1 MIPEPDSA
9 DRFVDQ
15 AHTAVGKAGAPALQ
29 LGAYEGPLDL
39 LLALARAQ
47 RVDLAQLSIAALAA
61 QFAAVVE
68 AALARRTVPLP
79 RLAEW
84 LIMAAWLVALRARLL
99 LPAEA
104 EGSAEARREA
114 EGLRQRL
121 ADRAAA
127 LRLADWLER
136 RPQLGRAV
144 FGRGVAEPD
153 AGSLPAADI
162 TALLRACLK
171 LLELPERERV
181 YRPNPPPL
189 WRVPEALGHMRRLLP
204 DLPDG
209 APLGRFLPP
218 LAGEGPAAALQRR
231 AALASTLMASLEL
244 SREGVAVL
252 DQPEGFGEIR
262 VNATRSGAVGAAA

>member
-1 MIPEPDSA
+1 MMTPEPDRA

-15 AHTAVGKAGAPALQ
+15 ARAAVGNAGAPVVQ

-47 RVDLAQLSIAALAA
+47 RVDLAQLSITALAA
-61 QFAAVVE
+61 QFAAAVDR
-68 AALARRTVPLP
+68 ALAHRNAPLP

-136 RPQLGRAV
+136 RLQLGRAV
-144 FGRGVAEPD
+144 FGRGASEPD
-153 AGSLPAADI
+153 AG
-162 TALLRACLK
+162 AC
-171 LLELPERERV
+171 
-181 YRPNPPPL
+181 
-189 WRVPEALGHMRRLLP
+189 RRLTSP
-204 DLPDG
+204 SCC
-209 APLGRFLPP
+209 
-218 LAGEGPAAALQRR
+218 GPAASCWTCRR
-231 AALASTLMASLEL
+231 ASGCTGRARPCSGGRRMPWCGSASCCPTCRRAPPWGS
-244 SREGVAVL
+244 SCRR
-252 DQPEGFGEIR
+252 QPGK
-262 VNATRSGAVGAAA
+262 TRLCGSAAPWPARCWPGLN